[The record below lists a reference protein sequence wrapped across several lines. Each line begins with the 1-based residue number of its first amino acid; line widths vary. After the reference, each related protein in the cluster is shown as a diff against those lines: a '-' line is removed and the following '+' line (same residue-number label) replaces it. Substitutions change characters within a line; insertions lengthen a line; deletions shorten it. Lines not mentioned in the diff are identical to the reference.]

1 MTTTVTTSACTS
13 RAATSV
19 TTCSSIVWRAMR
31 CIVFTATFAYLI
43 NWLPGAAF
51 LLAASLLIGAAG
63 VAWVVTAPSR
73 ADDRFA

>member
-1 MTTTVTTSACTS
+1 MIG
-13 RAATSV
+13 RG
-19 TTCSSIVWRAMR
+19 
-31 CIVFTATFAYLI
+31 VFTATFAYLI